1 MKSTMETVLRS
12 LLRIGVLNS
21 CCLLLLG
28 ILLLFMSGCSSTFP
42 TLERIKPLPSVPV
55 CRVAVLPFL
64 DESDYPL
71 ANTIAYKVFIAELN
85 SLGNYMV
92 TQEGDVQ
99 KLYHQLRIPFGEPP
113 SQEQFQILANRL
125 NVQLMFIGKV
135 IEMQENRGVNGSGN
149 PVLAMRVDILDGHTG
164 DLLWSVYHHRQG
176 IDYQKTMHY
185 GIINTISGLCQQ
197 VSIEIINL
205 TFKQGL
211 TQCDVS
217 PQF

>member
-1 MKSTMETVLRS
+1 MKTVLRS
-12 LLRIGVLNS
+12 LLRIGVYNF
-21 CCLLLLG
+21 CCIVLSG
-28 ILLLFMSGCSSTFP
+28 ILPLFMGGCSSTLP
-42 TLERIKPLPSVPV
+42 TLERVKPLPSVPV

-85 SLGNYMV
+85 SLGNYMI
-92 TQEGDVQ
+92 TQEGDIQ
-99 KLYHQLRIPFGEPP
+99 KIYHQLRIPFGQSPT
-113 SQEQFQILANRL
+113 QEQFQILANRL

-135 IEMQENRGVNGSGN
+135 IEMQENRGINETGN
-149 PVLAMRVDILDGHTG
+149 PVFAMRVDILDGHTG

-185 GIINTISGLCQQ
+185 GIINTISGLCRQ
-197 VSIEIINL
+197 VSSEIINL

-217 PQF
+217 PRF